1 MRRLILL
8 AALMAAGCTGR
19 PEPVQV
25 LTEADEG
32 TRATVRVG
40 DVVAVELR
48 TPTSGL
54 GAWRAI
60 DPVGGIL
67 RREPGPNYDRDPAAA
82 GIARTAGVSS
92 WRYHADAPGSATL
105 RFEFVGTGV
114 PETREFP
121 VTVAPLRR
129 QPPSR

>member
-1 MRRLILL
+1 MRLL
-8 AALMAAGCTGR
+8 LLVAVLVAGGCAGR
-19 PEPVQV
+19 PEAVQV

-32 TRATVRVG
+32 TRTTIRVG

-82 GIARTAGVSS
+82 GIARAAGVSS
-92 WRYHADAPGSATL
+92 WRYYADAPGGATL

-121 VTVAPLRR
+121 VTVAPRR
-129 QPPSR
+129 RG